1 MIVNVSV
8 CMTVTVNNPFITVTV
23 NIPICMMVTV
33 SIPVCMTVAMNI
45 FVCMAVISSVSICM
59 KRYLLSLCVQ
69 V

>member
-8 CMTVTVNNPFITVTV
+8 CMTVTVNNPFYNSHSQYPYMYDGDCKYT
-23 NIPICMMVTV
+23 CMYD
-33 SIPVCMTVAMNI
+33 SGYEY